1 MPDNGWSS
9 RTSAVSCSRL
19 RLAGAALLSV
29 VAAPL
34 IAQARPPLD
43 LVVVTAVTQKGHA
56 TDDWLAILR
65 TRLSPAQYDSIAPL
79 QKALAP
85 DEAAWDSLIHARAPA
100 WIGLAAPIMSLY
112 SPAQPPAVVRVMVGN
127 RGADDAFTADNHTI
141 AFDLSRL
148 VSIYGPAS
156 DPANGVRID
165 RFFRHEFSHILQ
177 KAWLAAHPWAIT
189 SPLNAALF
197 DIWTEGLGNYYSLS
211 DQWLDPQGQL
221 TDRSRQT
228 LAPSSPASPP
238 ISMLMP
244 VPIRPAQRRSSRPSL
259 RARLIGSGGPSRR
272 HSGLPANQNPETAH
286 SDVSSSQVLMV
297 CGTSLPAISL
307 RSLQIALGL
316 RSGARRNV
324 VRTLFLAPVSVS
336 QLTPPRRLT
345 AMRRAV
351 AFSL

>member
-34 IAQARPPLD
+34 IAQARSPLD
-43 LVVVTAVTQKGHA
+43 LVVVTAVTQEGHA

-100 WIGLAAPIMSLY
+100 WIGLAAPITSLY

-228 LAPSSPASPP
+228 LAVLEPRFASNLHALACADSASAAPLLATLSSGPFDRKWGAIPAALWLASEPEP
-238 ISMLMP
+238 GDSALRRFI
-244 VPIRPAQRRSSRPSL
+244 VAGPAGVWDLAARHIAPELAESLRDAQQRGSQCGQTSRP
-259 RARLIGSGGPSRR
+259 
-272 HSGLPANQNPETAH
+272 E
-286 SDVSSSQVLMV
+286 
-297 CGTSLPAISL
+297 
-307 RSLQIALGL
+307 
-316 RSGARRNV
+316 
-324 VRTLFLAPVSVS
+324 
-336 QLTPPRRLT
+336 
-345 AMRRAV
+345 
-351 AFSL
+351 

>member
-34 IAQARPPLD
+34 IAQAMPPLA
-43 LVVVTAVTQKGHA
+43 LVVLTAVTQDGHA
-56 TDDWLAILR
+56 TEDWLAILR
-65 TRLSPAQYDSIAPL
+65 NRLSPAQYDSIAPL
-79 QKALAP
+79 QKTLAP

-100 WIGLAAPIMSLY
+100 WIGLAAPITLLY

-177 KAWLAAHPWAIT
+177 KAWLAAHPWART

-228 LAPSSPASPP
+228 LAVLEPRFASNLHALACADSASAAPLLATLSSGPFDRKWGAIPAALWLASEPEP
-238 ISMLMP
+238 GDSALRRFIVAGPDGVWDLAARHIAPEFADSLR
-244 VPIRPAQRRSSRPSL
+244 VAQRSARQCGQNSFSRP
-259 RARLIGSGGPSRR
+259 
-272 HSGLPANQNPETAH
+272 E
-286 SDVSSSQVLMV
+286 
-297 CGTSLPAISL
+297 
-307 RSLQIALGL
+307 
-316 RSGARRNV
+316 
-324 VRTLFLAPVSVS
+324 
-336 QLTPPRRLT
+336 
-345 AMRRAV
+345 
-351 AFSL
+351 